1 MTIGPAP
8 IIKMLS
14 ISVRLGM
21 LVHQRDKPFEEV
33 MAVLRAG
40 TRLRMM
46 LDRKHRLADD
56 PQTLIG
62 LVKKR
67 QMRRL
72 DSSRQAFR
80 VDDKAVVLARDLD
93 RAGQHILDRMI
104 GAPVAARHFS
114 RCAAEGQRQQLM
126 TEADA
131 EYRLAGGDQVSQYRH
146 RIDAGRSRV
155 TGPVREKNAIRP
167 MPPNILGR
175 CGGGNH
181 GDAATMRRKH
191 SKDVAFGAV
200 VDSDDVT
207 TRAALDTITAVAI
220 PQGLVPFV
228 GLPAGDFLGQ
238 VHSLETGPVEGLRL
252 EGRDI

>member
-1 MTIGPAP
+1 
-8 IIKMLS
+8 
-14 ISVRLGM
+14 
-21 LVHQRDKPFEEV
+21 

-62 LVKKR
+62 LVEKR

-72 DSSRQAFR
+72 DTSRQAFR

-131 EYRLAGGDQVSQYRH
+131 EYRFSRGHSVAQYRP
-146 RIDAGRSRV
+146 RIDARRR
-155 TGPVREKNAIRP
+155 PVRW
-167 MPPNILGR
+167 
-175 CGGGNH
+175 
-181 GDAATMRRKH
+181 
-191 SKDVAFGAV
+191 
-200 VDSDDVT
+200 
-207 TRAALDTITAVAI
+207 
-220 PQGLVPFV
+220 
-228 GLPAGDFLGQ
+228 PA
-238 VHSLETGPVEGLRL
+238 RY
-252 EGRDI
+252 